1 MDIDERIQK
10 ELIFLYGERT
20 SKDFISQL
28 NIFIH
33 DFSNG
38 RKMDSLKRGEDQT
51 FLSQN
56 DVILITYAD
65 QIHKP
70 EEAPLATLGRFL
82 NQYLSLFFSGIHI
95 LPFYPYSSDDG
106 FSVINYYEV
115 NPNFGNWN
123 DIRLIGNQFRLMFD
137 AVINHVSSKCDW
149 FQAFLRRDNPYDKY
163 FITVDPSTDLSEV
176 VRPRNLPLLTKY
188 KTIDGESFVWTTF
201 SEDQIDL
208 NYSNPDVL
216 LEIIKVLLFYVEN
229 GSEIIRLDAIAYLW
243 KEIGTSC
250 IHLPQT
256 HSVIRLLRAILDK
269 VAPNVLLITET
280 NVPHEE
286 NISYFGRYLEE
297 TGFTDEAQLVYQFP
311 LAPLILHTFH
321 KGNSKSLMDW
331 LKFLENDA
339 IFFNFIASHDGIGV
353 LPAKGI
359 LNSDEIQL
367 LVDLTLSHNGKVS
380 YKANHD
386 GSKSVYELNITLYD
400 ALNNPNNPN
409 DELDIKRFLASQAI
423 LLSLKGV
430 PGIYFHSL
438 FGLRN
443 CGDCVSNTKRLRSI
457 NREKLSL
464 SEFEKILN
472 DPNSISRKVFDG
484 YCDLL
489 HKRKSNKSFHPK
501 GSQIILSLPTSVFGI
516 LRKSPDESQALISLI
531 NVTDQDVVFSLDISE
546 FLLNKQEIIQDILSN
561 KNLIPDSGEYSITL
575 SPYQVMWIQI

>member
-1 MDIDERIQK
+1 MDERIQK
-10 ELIFLYGERT
+10 ELIFLYGERIGT
-20 SKDFISQL
+20 ELGFRL
-28 NIFIH
+28 NNLINNFTY
-33 DFSNG
+33 SRLKYLVKNV
-38 RKMDSLKRGEDQT
+38 DSRSL
-51 FLSQN
+51 LSQN

-65 QIHKP
+65 QIHEP
-70 EEAPLATLGRFL
+70 EKAPLVTLGNFL
-82 NQYLSLFFSGIHI
+82 NKYISQFFSGVHI

-115 NPNFGNWN
+115 NPKFGTWN
-123 DIRLIGNQFRLMFD
+123 DVMFIGENFRLMFD
-137 AVINHVSSKCDW
+137 AVINHVSSESDW
-149 FQAFLRRDNPYDKY
+149 FQAFIRNEKPFDDY
-163 FITVDPSTDLSEV
+163 FITVDPSIDLSEV
-176 VRPRNLPLLTKY
+176 VRPRNLPLLTRY
-188 KTIDGESFVWTTF
+188 MTVLGETYVWTTF

-216 LEIIKVLLFYVEN
+216 LEVINILLFYVEN
-229 GSEIIRLDAIAYLW
+229 GAEFIRLDAIAYLW
-243 KEIGTSC
+243 KEIGTNC

-256 HSVIRLLRAILDK
+256 HSVIRLLRAVLDK
-269 VAPNVLLITET
+269 VAPNVTLITET

-286 NISYFGRYLEE
+286 NISYFGKYLPD

-311 LAPLILHTFH
+311 LAPLILHSFH
-321 KGNSKSLMDW
+321 TGNTNSLMNWVKD
-331 LKFLENDA
+331 LESDA

-367 LVDLTLSHNGKVS
+367 LVDLTLSHNGRVS
-380 YKANHD
+380 YKANPD

-400 ALNNPNNPN
+400 ALNNPNEPD

-443 CGDCVSNTKRLRSI
+443 CEDCLNETKRYRSI

-464 SEFEKILN
+464 NEFERKLN
-472 DPNSISRKVFDG
+472 DPNSISRKIFDG

-489 HKRKSNKSFHPK
+489 HIRKSNNCFHPK
-501 GSQIILSLPTSVFGI
+501 GTQFILSLPPSVFGI
-516 LRKSPDESQALISLI
+516 LRKSPDERNVLISLI
-531 NVTDQDVVFSLDISE
+531 NVTNRNAELSLDISK
-546 FLLNKQEIIQDILSN
+546 FHFKTRDKIRDILSN
-561 KNLIPDSGEYSITL
+561 VVFYPDSGKYSITL
-575 SPYQVMWIQI
+575 LPYQVMWIQI